1 MKVIIPTALAL
12 VLAVAGCVGQVAWQP
27 PQDETKFKRDDYEC
41 RRDTDQARTSM
52 RRLYILCMESKG
64 YQQRKD

>member
-1 MKVIIPTALAL
+1 MTRPVAGRLLCIILT
-12 VLAVAGCVGQVAWQP
+12 AGCVGPVSWQP
-27 PQDETKFKRDDYEC
+27 PQDDAKFKRDDYEC

-64 YQQRKD
+64 YQRKD